1 MAFLLLWG
9 NSVFAQQQKAD
20 TSKSFITILHSEYSE
35 YIQENQRAVQRLVG
49 DVQLLH
55 GSDTLYCDSAIFYQS
70 QNAFEAYGD
79 VAIFQSDGTFAYADY
94 VRYTGNN
101 KKVFMNVESGYAQ
114 LSDGKENTIWS
125 KELDYNLNSKVG
137 TYRNG
142 GILQSDQTL
151 LSSRRG
157 IYNLNTKNAVFSG
170 NVEVN
175 DPEYRIVTSEM
186 QYNTDSK
193 ITIFS
198 APAIITNEESVL
210 QVQKGWYNAEKRIG
224 HFENRSSVLN
234 KEQYI
239 EADTLD
245 YDKEIGDVKAFG
257 NVIAI
262 DSVQKSTL
270 FSGYAFYNEKSEV
283 FIAYREPIMKKVD
296 TKDTIYIRADTFY
309 SRPIVEADKI
319 TAQDSLQA
327 TADLLQS
334 VVEKDSLSLEDS
346 SQISQ
351 DSMQLTAD
359 SSVVSLVDSIMIDK
373 KQENTKAKKEEKNTS
388 VEKKITKSESH
399 APSFV
404 IQENVDQANK
414 DSGRVA
420 GLSEVHRMDSIQYS
434 YTNRP
439 QANAEDTSKPRL
451 FYAYHHVLIFSDSLQ
466 GKCDSLSYSQYDSL
480 MRLYVK
486 PVLWQEKNQ
495 ILGDSI
501 LLQSANQEMK
511 ELIVP
516 TNAIMISLSGPPKA
530 EMYDQVQGNEIRGFF
545 KNNKLDSMVAQV
557 NAASIYYAK
566 DDEEAYI
573 GVSEATS
580 NSIEIKFEDGKIK
593 KIFYRKDIE
602 QTMTP
607 MQEAA
612 PAQLKLSRFLWR
624 ENERPDSLEKFL
636 NGRILP
642 EEPDLMKMSKKE

>member
-1 MAFLLLWG
+1 MALLLLWG
-9 NSVFAQQQKAD
+9 NYVSAQQQKAD
-20 TSKSFITILHSEYSE
+20 TSKSYITILHSAYSE
-35 YIQENQRAVQRLVG
+35 YIQDNQRSVQRLVG

-79 VAIFQSDGTFAYADY
+79 VAIFQNDGTFAYADY

-101 KKVFMNVESGYAQ
+101 KKVFMNVKSGYAQ

-125 KELDYNLNSKVG
+125 KELDYNLNSKIG
-137 TYRNG
+137 NYTNG

-151 LSSRRG
+151 LSSKRG

-175 DPEYRIVTSEM
+175 DPEYRIVTPEM

-193 ITIFS
+193 ITIFT
-198 APAIITNEESVL
+198 APAVITNEESIL
-210 QVQKGWYNAEKRIG
+210 QVQKGWYNAEKRVG

-245 YDKEIGDVKAFG
+245 YDKEVGEVMALG

-270 FSGYAFYNEKSEV
+270 YSGYAFYNEKTEV
-283 FIAYREPIMKKVD
+283 FLAYIEPIMKKVD
-296 TKDTIYIRADTFY
+296 AKDTIYIRADTFY
-309 SRPIVEADKI
+309 SRPITETDKI

-327 TADLLQS
+327 TADLLKSS
-334 VVEKDSLSLEDS
+334 VVNDSLSFEDS
-346 SQISQ
+346 TDRVNDSLQLAADSIVVSEQ
-351 DSMQLTAD
+351 DSTFTE
-359 SSVVSLVDSIMIDK
+359 K
-373 KQENTKAKKEEKNTS
+373 KNVKVKKEETNVST
-388 VEKKITKSESH
+388 EKEIAKPEPQI
-399 APSFV
+399 PSFV
-404 IQENVDQANK
+404 IQERVNQANK

-434 YTNRP
+434 FTNRP
-439 QANAEDTSKPRL
+439 QSTPEDTSKPRI
-451 FYAYHHVLIFSDSLQ
+451 FFAYHHVLIFSDSLQ

-480 MRLYVK
+480 MRLYTK
-486 PVLWQEKNQ
+486 PVIWQEKNQ
-495 ILGDSI
+495 IIGDSI
-501 LLQSANQEMK
+501 LVQSANQEIK

-516 TNAIMISLSGPPKA
+516 TNAIMISLSGPPTA

-545 KNNKLDSMVAQV
+545 KNSKLDSMVAQV
-557 NAASIYYAK
+557 NAASIYYAQ
-566 DDEEAYI
+566 DDEDAYI

-580 NSIEIKFEDGKIK
+580 NSIEIKFHDGKIQ

-607 MQEAA
+607 MQEVA
-612 PAQLKLSRFLWR
+612 PQQLKLSRFLWR
-624 ENERPDSLEKFL
+624 EKERPDSLEKFL

-642 EEPDLMKMSKKE
+642 DEPDLMKMRKNE